1 MRSLLLPHIHP
12 VLNIISNFYIFQDC
26 HSILFKIN
34 SSDPFALPLQLWP
47 SKTSLILAL
56 QLLKTHIK
64 IVWIL
69 FNLSRAPPPILNHR
83 LKKGLEVFLRLLS

>member
-56 QLLKTHIK
+56 QLLKTRVSIRTQNWNAN
-64 IVWIL
+64 IVRTSGVSA
-69 FNLSRAPPPILNHR
+69 N
-83 LKKGLEVFLRLLS
+83 E